1 MTMVLVP
8 FTVYAD
14 VTALALESI
23 YIGLS
28 VDEPLASNFS
38 QTPGKVIGIIDIYII
53 GYAVPFGPTTVN
65 VNVGTG
71 NHYVIL
77 GIQPGESTG
86 SYRLQLKGAGT
97 VIDKTFGVL
106 EAVQYV
112 YIAFSVDKNGAVTPI
127 SSGIISPGGSPIVN
141 PGGGGI
147 FGPGTIDAM
156 MNAMINLMTMML
168 PLMMFSSMMQM
179 MMGMM
184 AGMVSGVS

>member
-1 MTMVLVP
+1 MVLVP

-14 VTALALESI
+14 VTALALGSI

-28 VDEPLASNFS
+28 VDEPLASGFS
-38 QTPGKVIGIIDIYII
+38 STPGKVIGILDIYII

-65 VNVGTG
+65 VNVGPG

-77 GIQPGESTG
+77 GIQLPGVSI
-86 SYRLQLKGAGT
+86 SAYRLQLKGAGT

-106 EAVQYV
+106 EPVQYV

-127 SSGIISPGGSPIVN
+127 SSGIIPPGGSPIAN
-141 PGGGGI
+141 PGGGDI
-147 FGPGTIDAM
+147 FGPGTMDAM
-156 MNAMINLMTMML
+156 MDAMTNLMIMMI

-184 AGMVSGVS
+184 AGMVSGVA